1 MVKLREAAGKV
12 ERVIN
17 ESGILD
23 AIEKLR
29 IVVAKEDMQVDEIV
43 EGVTKCLGIGKEMA
57 GVIEDELEIY
67 HPYQIC
73 YIEENKLKM
82 SRRGYLCYDLG
93 DKVWKILNIFKE
105 YLQMFQESYIASK
118 EFKDTISRQLINL
131 TIYLTLLEDIKF
143 PPSEGLLEKAENMK
157 ENQVRPE
164 KTYKFLAYYY
174 LRTQASANRALQG
187 AGNSRDDL

>member
-1 MVKLREAAGKV
+1 MYRNNI
-12 ERVIN
+12 IN
-17 ESGILD
+17 KNDIKSINVLIIYEFEQD
-23 AIEKLR
+23 AILIEK
-29 IVVAKEDMQVDEIV
+29 
-43 EGVTKCLGIGKEMA
+43 
-57 GVIEDELEIY
+57 ELEKSHYRILY
-67 HPYQIC
+67 KKVSNL
-73 YIEENKLKM
+73 EEIRKLLAEKTWDVIL
-82 SRRGYLCYDLG
+82 SDFKFYGFNAF
-93 DKVWKILNIFKE
+93 VILNIFKE